1 MAVLAIAALLPQ
13 FKTLKTSEAG
23 LALIANAEGCRTS
36 PYQCSAGVWTNGIG
50 HTEGVTPQN
59 QVSELSAPARKE
71 MARSIAKKLRASQQQ
86 NIKRQQ
92 APDGTPFK
100 PRKTQPVRSKK
111 GRIKREMFAKLRT
124 AKYMKTQASP
134 NEAVIEF
141 AGNVQRMA
149 RVHHYGLR
157 DRPSRKG
164 IEVQYEARPLLGIG
178 IEEQTFIHELIINR
192 LFSPM

>member
-1 MAVLAIAALLPQ
+1 M
-13 FKTLKTSEAG
+13 SE
-23 LALIANAEGCRTS
+23 LQMVNDRLEALIS
-36 PYQCSAGVWTNGIG
+36 S
-50 HTEGVTPQN
+50 
-59 QVSELSAPARKE
+59 LSAPARKE
-71 MARSIAKKLRASQQQ
+71 MARSIGRKLRASQQQ

-100 PRKTQPVRSKK
+100 ARKTQPVRSKK

-124 AKYMKTQASP
+124 TKYMKTQASP

-157 DRPSRKG
+157 DRPSLKSK
-164 IEVQYEARPLLGIG
+164 EVQYDSRPLLGISRQDLKF
-178 IEEQTFIHELIINR
+178 IEETIYQR
-192 LFSPM
+192 LE

>member
-1 MAVLAIAALLPQ
+1 M
-13 FKTLKTSEAG
+13 SE
-23 LALIANAEGCRTS
+23 LQLVNDRLEALIS
-36 PYQCSAGVWTNGIG
+36 S
-50 HTEGVTPQN
+50 
-59 QVSELSAPARKE
+59 LSAPARKE
-71 MARSIAKKLRASQQQ
+71 MARSIGRKLRASQQQ

-100 PRKTQPVRSKK
+100 ARKTQPVRSKK

-164 IEVQYEARPLLGIG
+164 REVQYECRPLLGVSTKDLDM
-178 IEEQTFIHELIINR
+178 IEDVVIDSLSNQ
-192 LFSPM
+192 

>member
-1 MAVLAIAALLPQ
+1 M
-13 FKTLKTSEAG
+13 SE
-23 LALIANAEGCRTS
+23 LQLVNDRLEALIS
-36 PYQCSAGVWTNGIG
+36 S
-50 HTEGVTPQN
+50 
-59 QVSELSAPARKE
+59 LSAPARKE
-71 MARSIAKKLRASQQQ
+71 MARTIAKKLRASQQQ

-100 PRKTQPVRSKK
+100 PRKTQPVRNKK
-111 GRIKREMFAKLRT
+111 GRVKREMFAKLRT

-134 NEAVIEF
+134 NEAVVEF

-164 IEVQYEARPLLGIG
+164 KEVQYEARPLLGLSEKDLKM
-178 IEEQTFIHELIINR
+178 IEEII
-192 LFSPM
+192 LVTLE

>member
-1 MAVLAIAALLPQ
+1 M
-13 FKTLKTSEAG
+13 SE
-23 LALIANAEGCRTS
+23 LQRVNDRLEALIS
-36 PYQCSAGVWTNGIG
+36 S
-50 HTEGVTPQN
+50 
-59 QVSELSAPARKE
+59 LSAPARKD
-71 MARSIAKKLRASQQQ
+71 MARSIGRKLRASQQQ

-157 DRPSRKG
+157 DRPSRRGK
-164 IEVQYEARPLLGIG
+164 EVQYEERPLLGISKG
-178 IEEQTFIHELIINR
+178 DLSLIEELAYEYLDSN
-192 LFSPM
+192 

>member
-1 MAVLAIAALLPQ
+1 M
-13 FKTLKTSEAG
+13 SE
-23 LALIANAEGCRTS
+23 LQLVNDRMEALIS
-36 PYQCSAGVWTNGIG
+36 S
-50 HTEGVTPQN
+50 
-59 QVSELSAPARKE
+59 LSAPARKE
-71 MARSIAKKLRASQQQ
+71 MARTIAKKLRASQQQ

-124 AKYMKTQASP
+124 AKYMKIQASAS
-134 NEAVIEF
+134 EAVIEF

-157 DRPSRKG
+157 DRTSRNGK
-164 IEVQYEARPLLGIG
+164 EVPYDARPLLGISDLDTML
-178 IEEQTFIHELIINR
+178 IENEVINIMNN
-192 LFSPM
+192 LN

>member
-1 MAVLAIAALLPQ
+1 M
-13 FKTLKTSEAG
+13 SE
-23 LALIANAEGCRTS
+23 LQLVNDRLEALIS
-36 PYQCSAGVWTNGIG
+36 S
-50 HTEGVTPQN
+50 
-59 QVSELSAPARKE
+59 LSAPARKE
-71 MARSIAKKLRASQQQ
+71 MARAIAKKLRASQQQ

-100 PRKTQPVRSKK
+100 PRKAQPVRSKK

-157 DRPSRKG
+157 DRPSRNCK
-164 IEVQYEARPLLGIG
+164 EVQYESRPLLGMS
-178 IEEQTFIHELIINR
+178 ERDLELIETLIVNA
-192 LFSPM
+192 LH

>member
-1 MAVLAIAALLPQ
+1 M
-13 FKTLKTSEAG
+13 SE
-23 LALIANAEGCRTS
+23 LQLVNDRLEALIS
-36 PYQCSAGVWTNGIG
+36 S
-50 HTEGVTPQN
+50 
-59 QVSELSAPARKE
+59 LSAPARKE
-71 MARSIAKKLRASQQQ
+71 ITRNIGRKLRASQQQ

-124 AKYMKTQASP
+124 AKYMKTKASP
-134 NEAVIEF
+134 SEAVIEF

-164 IEVQYEARPLLGIG
+164 KEVQYESRPLLGVS
-178 IEEQTFIHELIINR
+178 ETDLVMVTKLIIIH
-192 LFSPM
+192 LEH

>member
-1 MAVLAIAALLPQ
+1 M
-13 FKTLKTSEAG
+13 SE
-23 LALIANAEGCRTS
+23 LQLVNDQLESLINS
-36 PYQCSAGVWTNGIG
+36 
-50 HTEGVTPQN
+50 
-59 QVSELSAPARKE
+59 LSAPARKD
-71 MARSIAKKLRASQQQ
+71 MARNIGRKLRASQQQ

-164 IEVQYEARPLLGIG
+164 KEVQYEARPLLGITNDELSQ
-178 IEEQTFIHELIINR
+178 IESLVIHHLS
-192 LFSPM
+192 LKV

>member
-1 MAVLAIAALLPQ
+1 M
-13 FKTLKTSEAG
+13 SE
-23 LALIANAEGCRTS
+23 LQLVNDRLEALIS
-36 PYQCSAGVWTNGIG
+36 S
-50 HTEGVTPQN
+50 
-59 QVSELSAPARKE
+59 LSAPARKE
-71 MARSIAKKLRASQQQ
+71 MARSIGRKLRASQQQ

-124 AKYMKTQASP
+124 AKYMKTQVSP

-157 DRPSRKG
+157 DRPARRGK
-164 IEVQYEARPLLGIG
+164 EVAYDERPLLGFSDDDPQI
-178 IEEQTFIHELIINR
+178 IEELIISR
-192 LFSPM
+192 LK

>member
-1 MAVLAIAALLPQ
+1 M
-13 FKTLKTSEAG
+13 SE
-23 LALIANAEGCRTS
+23 LQLVNDRLEALINS
-36 PYQCSAGVWTNGIG
+36 
-50 HTEGVTPQN
+50 
-59 QVSELSAPARKE
+59 LSAPARKE
-71 MARSIAKKLRASQQQ
+71 MARSIGRKLRASQQQ

-100 PRKTQPVRSKK
+100 PRKAQPVRSKK
-111 GRIKREMFAKLRT
+111 GRIKRVMFAKLRT

-149 RVHHYGLR
+149 CVHHYGLR

-164 IEVQYEARPLLGIG
+164 KEVQYEARPLLGVSNLDAEF
-178 IEEQTFIHELIINR
+178 IEKIIINA
-192 LFSPM
+192 LK

>member
-1 MAVLAIAALLPQ
+1 M
-13 FKTLKTSEAG
+13 SE
-23 LALIANAEGCRTS
+23 LQRVNDRLEALIS
-36 PYQCSAGVWTNGIG
+36 S
-50 HTEGVTPQN
+50 
-59 QVSELSAPARKE
+59 LSAPARNE
-71 MARSIAKKLRASQQQ
+71 MARSIGRRLRANQQQ
-86 NIKRQQ
+86 NIRRQQ
-92 APDGTPFK
+92 SPDGTPFK

-157 DRPSRKG
+157 DRPSLEGK
-164 IEVQYEARPLLGIG
+164 EVQYEARPLLGLNEKDLDL
-178 IEEQTFIHELIINR
+178 IEIEILKILLKSR
-192 LFSPM
+192 